1 MNGLIRSDSV
11 NFIILLTFI
20 KVLVKGTGIY
30 RSVYVDI
37 SLSFHSWSNVLMFF
51 NIEMS
56 MKQYRL
62 PTENMLPEYASIV
75 WFMKYTSLSGAIAYE
90 PEVVYII
97 YEPLPG
103 SLNVEP
109 WSGSGTAAPILV
121 HMSMNH
127 PNGSYFGT
135 FVQNFLNQ
143 SLVQKFWFIFEPAQ
157 RFVFWHVDWHQYWFL
172 SEPIFLTV

>member
-1 MNGLIRSDSV
+1 MSI
-11 NFIILLTFI
+11 
-20 KVLVKGTGIY
+20 
-30 RSVYVDI
+30 
-37 SLSFHSWSNVLMFF
+37 FHCLFTVEATSWCFF

-172 SEPIFLTV
+172 SEPLFLTVYSKFIKKQTFMFSR

>member
-1 MNGLIRSDSV
+1 
-11 NFIILLTFI
+11 
-20 KVLVKGTGIY
+20 
-30 RSVYVDI
+30 
-37 SLSFHSWSNVLMFF
+37 
-51 NIEMS
+51 

-135 FVQNFLNQ
+135 FGQNFLNQ

-157 RFVFWHVDWHQYWFL
+157 RFVFWHVDWHQYWFV
-172 SEPIFLTV
+172 SEPIFLTVYTNRRTCTCLTAVIKLSYKINLIKSFECQLLRLQTTVHRKEARLLARIIPL